1 MKVHKNRCWS
11 ICYELCESNCWNLSQ
26 KLLNSRLNIFYMSVR
41 VFHFNSLQLTSHWL
55 AASFSW
61 TDLRIKTHTN
71 RLKNLVS
78 RWVDPRLSWQ
88 SVTGQLETTNLNI
101 KKIWTPD
108 LLYWNSMSDASDFPT
123 PAKTVRLFN
132 DGTVYWAIPGWF
144 AGHCDILAKPFPYDT
159 HDCFMMIGTSTSSNV
174 VLQPLFENGRLFKI
188 NYFYSMYYFSGCPD
202 IHAK

>member
-1 MKVHKNRCWS
+1 MLWTLWKQLLKL
-11 ICYELCESNCWNLSQ
+11 EPKTSQ
-26 KLLNSRLNIFYMSVR
+26 FEIKHFLHVSEGFSFWLFTVGVSVGPS
-41 VFHFNSLQLTSHWL
+41 V
-55 AASFSW
+55 SW
-61 TDLRIKTHTN
+61 TDLSIKTQTN